1 VFWYLT
7 PRFSGAQHREDVRW
21 NRMFGTIAAVGKKD
35 ARACTAVL
43 TEDELPL
50 PLDHLVVLFEAVIP
64 GLMFIRAVRCAR
76 VRVNRYRDRGH
87 TTYPDRTAGLL
98 GERFFAFIE
107 EILVSP
113 QPDSLSW

>member
-1 VFWYLT
+1 LIFLSSVLAII
-7 PRFSGAQHREDVRW
+7 P
-21 NRMFGTIAAVGKKD
+21 
-35 ARACTAVL
+35 AC
-43 TEDELPL
+43 DS
-50 PLDHLVVLFEAVIP
+50 FE
-64 GLMFIRAVRCAR
+64 VRCAR
-76 VRVNRYRDRGH
+76 VRVNRYRERGH